1 MNANAL
7 KAKII
12 LNGLTVPIL
21 CEKTGISPSC
31 FYRKLAGKVEFTQ
44 GEISEISRALNL
56 DKEEIFA
63 IFFEKEVS

>member
-12 LNGLTVPIL
+12 FNGLTVPIV

-44 GEISEISRALNL
+44 GEISEISRVLELNK
-56 DKEEIFA
+56 DEIFA